1 MSFRKFGGLQ
11 YAGKNNI
18 VSNNYNTTNNL
29 TVTENVGQ
37 PNSHINF
44 ESDIYLNGNLVILPT
59 GPTGS
64 SSNNGIYFPDGSF
77 QNTASMSNSIIYSS
91 SIGPTGPKGSLGSIG
106 ATGPK
111 GDMGHRGCDGHRG
124 NTGSTGPTGSTGCT
138 GPTGET
144 GPTGSTGPTGVTG
157 PTGETGPTGSTGPTG
172 ETGPTGS
179 TGDTG
184 STGPTGF
191 TGPNGFTGP
200 TGTIGPALFT
210 LTTDSE
216 YISFPSR
223 NSISTLGV
231 GKEIYTKTLEAYS
244 SVFLT
249 FYITDD
255 SILANDTYG
264 LAYYNI
270 GVGYSPYHF
279 FSINNPDYKSYT
291 IYANGN
297 ETTITD
303 SFTNSSQFTIVVT
316 GGIVY
321 FYVNSSLKYSITETK
336 PTSFSPS
343 SSFYY
348 GYFKFFYN
356 TRTETI
362 SNISFGVT
370 ESVTIETI
378 YATGPTGPT
387 TEGSTGP
394 TGPTTEG
401 ITGPT
406 GPATEGST
414 GPTGPAGVSTS
425 SGLEGVTTLSA
436 TSLENGAQITS
447 DYYLQLGP
455 ADISNPG
462 LVTTYSQTFA
472 GAKSFT
478 GDLNVSG
485 NGTFTGT
492 VTADSFNAS
501 SDYRIKESVKTLD
514 DNYIIDQLRPVI
526 YKNKQT
532 KKIDMGL
539 IAHELQEIYPFLV
552 NGVKDGETYQN
563 VNYNGLIALL
573 IKEIKDLKQEVK
585 SIKQEITTIRN
596 SK

>member
-144 GPTGSTGPTGVTG
+144 GPTGSTGPTGATG
-157 PTGETGPTGSTGPTG
+157 P
-172 ETGPTGS
+172 

-378 YATGPTGPT
+378 YATGPTGP
-387 TEGSTGP
+387 
-394 TGPTTEG
+394 
-401 ITGPT
+401 
-406 GPATEGST
+406 ATEGST